1 MVSLV
6 YQEYEWNYNITVV
19 NLGFW
24 GIPFGVLKKPLVFKQ
39 RKLKFLLSHSFQDGG
54 LFTWL
59 FLQSPG
65 IMRTMLRDEIYL
77 DSPQR

>member
-1 MVSLV
+1 MVSLS
-6 YQEYEWNYNITVV
+6 YQEYEWNYSITVV
-19 NLGFW
+19 NLGFG
-24 GIPFGVLKKPLVFKQ
+24 GITFGVLKKPSVFKQ

-65 IMRTMLRDEIYL
+65 IMRTMLRDEI
-77 DSPQR
+77 